1 MLVIKIQE
9 NAEDID
15 TFPTSEKDVTEENL
29 PRLVYPFS
37 IWDGTFLHFRRDSPA
52 EGMFKMASE
61 AKKGG
66 EIGNGLQRKKTR
78 EEK

>member
-52 EGMFKMASE
+52 EGMF
-61 AKKGG
+61 
-66 EIGNGLQRKKTR
+66 
-78 EEK
+78 